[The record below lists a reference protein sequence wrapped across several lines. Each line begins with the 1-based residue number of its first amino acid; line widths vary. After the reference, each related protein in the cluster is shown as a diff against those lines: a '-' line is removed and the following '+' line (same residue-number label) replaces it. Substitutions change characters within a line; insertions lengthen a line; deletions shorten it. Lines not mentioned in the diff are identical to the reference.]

1 MFLVGLAEKD
11 TQPVANGGRLFF
23 LTADGSTI
31 IKARQKGY
39 AAMSCMMIEGN
50 LLDYRTDI
58 G

>member
-1 MFLVGLAEKD
+1 MVDLAEKD